1 MKYAK
6 VLLAFML
13 VAGAI
18 VLITYHGAEALDL
31 LALVTAIAAGYTIAK
46 TKFI

>member
-1 MKYAK
+1 MKYSRIF
-6 VLLAFML
+6 LCFML

-18 VLITYHGAEALDL
+18 VLITYKGAIALDF
-31 LALVTAIAAGYTIAK
+31 LALLTAIAAGYAIAK